1 MAVNEQIPQEGQQS
15 GLSRQCNNLV
25 KSSNIKSS
33 DEEEDDGTTC
43 KICKVSWVELTEKC
57 GDVVQYICQKC
68 YGKRDI
74 SGDDDFTCS
83 IYIGQ

>member
-33 DEEEDDGTTC
+33 DEEEDDGTTARFAR
-43 KICKVSWVELTEKC
+43 SP
-57 GDVVQYICQKC
+57 G
-68 YGKRDI
+68 
-74 SGDDDFTCS
+74 
-83 IYIGQ
+83 